1 MRQVL
6 ASLALV
12 AAVSA
17 APLGTYC
24 EWQCARDVS
33 TMAMA
38 SEASASGSHC
48 HEVAAPASAS
58 GPAVATGPTVAPD
71 GGPCDGHDLGPALT
85 EARRA
90 TGPHLNHSVIVA
102 VADVAVNGRHAV
114 VSREHSPPDVLP
126 PPTSRPAI
134 LRI

>member
-1 MRQVL
+1 MKMRMRQVL
-6 ASLALV
+6 ATLALV

-24 EWQCARDVS
+24 EWQCARDASSV
-33 TMAMA
+33 AMA
-38 SEASASGSHC
+38 SDASASGSHC
-48 HEVAAPASAS
+48 HEVAAPSNAA
-58 GPAVATGPTVAPD
+58 GPAVATD
-71 GGPCDGHDLGPALT
+71 RGPCDGHDLGPALT

-90 TGPHLNHSVIVA
+90 AGPQLLLGGIVTVVDQHVRDRH
-102 VADVAVNGRHAV
+102 VAASLD
-114 VSREHSPPDVLP
+114 HSPPDVSP